1 MFDRD
6 DEMIEAV
13 ARELRRPVRL
23 GDGLTAEVMRR
34 VRSEGR
40 GTRAEARASHLV
52 GRIAHWAVRPRTVR
66 VSPLAGVAAL
76 AAAVLLMVL
85 GVRAERAE
93 PVTVAA
99 GRSEVPATP
108 VADTPRTSDLVPR
121 PSLVQFV
128 LVAPTARQVSLV
140 GDFNDWDVGSAPLR
154 AVPAGGVWTI
164 EVPLTPGRHRYAF
177 VVDGRQWLPDPAA
190 PPAVGDDFGTPSS
203 VVTVVEQGA

>member
-1 MFDRD
+1 
-6 DEMIEAV
+6 MIEAV

-34 VRSEGR
+34 VRMEGR

-85 GVRAERAE
+85 GLR
-93 PVTVAA
+93 A
-99 GRSEVPATP
+99 GRSEPLAVAAGHSEAPAATP
-108 VADTPRTSDLVPR
+108 VSNTPRASALVP
-121 PSLVQFV
+121 SASQLVQFV

-177 VVDGRQWLPDPAA
+177 
-190 PPAVGDDFGTPSS
+190 
-203 VVTVVEQGA
+203 